1 MCQVLASRP
10 VNSRTPPAPPLDRRV
25 ALLEAQ
31 SIFMKRRLAETS
43 RRLQKSD
50 KLSRRIPHLEAALAS
65 ATGSIEHLE
74 TRLDSLESHVED
86 LKQDKS
92 RLAADIRNTRR
103 REQRAKKASQQ
114 KLDYLQDHD
123 MMAMRADLAAA
134 ETNATEALSRLDE
147 SLRAREQ
154 LNEQHSINLQK
165 IRDSQKRIHALQ
177 KQCARAP
184 GILAK
189 AIARAEA
196 KGCKRSHLS
205 AQRRLRS
212 KGGYTAE
219 ARALMRQL
227 VKSGCAPSMVGK
239 VMTAVS
245 SFAGKRLDCNISRRT
260 VQRAILEG
268 GIAAKIQLGY
278 EIATAKC
285 NVFSSLIPVLSLTVN
300 ELQH

>member
-10 VNSRTPPAPPLDRRV
+10 VNSRTPPAPPPDRRV

-31 SIFMKRRLAETS
+31 SIFMKQRLAETS
-43 RRLQKSD
+43 RRLQKSE

-74 TRLDSLESHVED
+74 TRLDSLENHVED

-92 RLAADIRNTRR
+92 RLAAEIRNTRR

-147 SLRAREQ
+147 SLRARE

-205 AQRRLRS
+205 TQRRLRS

-219 ARALMRQL
+219 AIYVLDLGPLQTRCWLIN
-227 VKSGCAPSMVGK
+227 SISI
-239 VMTAVS
+239 TS
-245 SFAGKRLDCNISRRT
+245 SIPTSHPNHDLKTRKCHSRHWF
-260 VQRAILEG
+260 L
-268 GIAAKIQLGY
+268 L
-278 EIATAKC
+278 
-285 NVFSSLIPVLSLTVN
+285 
-300 ELQH
+300 